1 MDESG
6 RGSWQGLCSG
16 WPRVATAEGEG
27 SSAAKGNSG
36 CGPDKLNPSSDLQG
50 ESRLRKMRGEVK
62 GQGDP
67 AGGQECTCK
76 PRPRE
81 RVQGHIDEWR
91 RDIENA
97 FFSILGRSRGLMRAG
112 RHSDA
117 SSELQPINYPLFPQ
131 YTNSNSFLQTI
142 NMRSLFTYKQNKQ
155 KTSLSTL
162 SPLQRTPPSLSSANS
177 RHIS

>member
-1 MDESG
+1 MSWGKKKKPRIVQNQIKGHVQGALRGKSCWLPSSPPCRPPSSSSPCTQTSSSCCELLLEALLVHVDESG

-81 RVQGHIDEWR
+81 RVQGHIDE
-91 RDIENA
+91 
-97 FFSILGRSRGLMRAG
+97 
-112 RHSDA
+112 
-117 SSELQPINYPLFPQ
+117 
-131 YTNSNSFLQTI
+131 
-142 NMRSLFTYKQNKQ
+142 
-155 KTSLSTL
+155 
-162 SPLQRTPPSLSSANS
+162 
-177 RHIS
+177 